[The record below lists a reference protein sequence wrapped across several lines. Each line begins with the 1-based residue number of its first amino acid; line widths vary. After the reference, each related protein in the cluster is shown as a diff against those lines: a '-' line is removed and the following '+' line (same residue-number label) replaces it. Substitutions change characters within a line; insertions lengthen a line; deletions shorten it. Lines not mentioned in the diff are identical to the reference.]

1 MTRVKKIDNRKLA
14 IPPTANGL
22 DNTGGMI
29 EGLTEGVTYGTGEK
43 IKEQVA
49 ITGGLPNV
57 KNLPQPQINMPQ
69 VEAFGNTNQPEE
81 FVTAGMSG
89 GPGPGPETGG
99 PENINDFIYQS
110 WIESGD
116 DSLLQYII

>member
-43 IKEQVA
+43 IQNQAAQFGMPKTQS
-49 ITGGLPNV
+49 I
-57 KNLPQPQINMPQ
+57 PQPQINMPQ
-69 VEAFGNTNQPEE
+69 VDAFGNTNQPEE